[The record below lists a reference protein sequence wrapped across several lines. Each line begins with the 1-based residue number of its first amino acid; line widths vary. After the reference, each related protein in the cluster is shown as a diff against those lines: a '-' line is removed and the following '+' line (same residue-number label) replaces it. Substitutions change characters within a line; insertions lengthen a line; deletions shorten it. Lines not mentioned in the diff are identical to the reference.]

1 VRTAWEGTD
10 KNRTAAMMTMMMM
23 VAIEVNEATSTTG
36 IEESRMTTNAKRTRR
51 KKTTRS
57 T

>member
-1 VRTAWEGTD
+1 
-10 KNRTAAMMTMMMM
+10 MMMM